1 MLFLILIYSF
11 RPPASSTPLHFRTS
25 SLRPESSS
33 RSCTPPRGPHPY
45 HQCDPQ
51 NRIPPRDAESERQS
65 NSDDTKEH
73 PPVQTSSSA
82 HSWHL
87 RGQSE
92 DDPEREPIRVCA
104 SDCGGDAAAIVG
116 HSETRPASILLRDGY
131 ISRGL
136 DGRIALDLP
145 DRLCVLSM
153 RALKVHTCNQLVR
166 RAAL

>member
-1 MLFLILIYSF
+1 MFVLPSQLLCTSALLHYDPSPPVDRVHLLEDRTHITSAIPEIES
-11 RPPASSTPLHFRTS
+11 RPGRL
-25 SLRPESSS
+25 
-33 RSCTPPRGPHPY
+33 
-45 HQCDPQ
+45 
-51 NRIPPRDAESERQS
+51 SERQS
-65 NSDDTKEH
+65 YFVDTKGH
-73 PPVQTSSSA
+73 PPLQTSSSA
-82 HSWHL
+82 HPWHL

-104 SDCGGDAAAIVG
+104 SDCGGDAAAVVG

-153 RALKVHTCNQLVR
+153 RALKVHTCNQLVK